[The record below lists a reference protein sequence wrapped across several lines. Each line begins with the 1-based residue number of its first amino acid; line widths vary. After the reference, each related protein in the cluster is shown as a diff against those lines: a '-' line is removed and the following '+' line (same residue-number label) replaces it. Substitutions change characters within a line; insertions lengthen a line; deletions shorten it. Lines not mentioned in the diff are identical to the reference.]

1 MILIV
6 LFICAFGIWIYF
18 KYDVQSMNL
27 FSRVMAKGW
36 NDVIEEESQFLRC
49 SQCNGVIKRG
59 DTTPYCTT
67 CRSFT

>member
-27 FSRVMAKGW
+27 LSRVMAKGW
-36 NDVIEEESQFLRC
+36 NDALEDDSQYLRC
-49 SQCNGVIKRG
+49 SHCNGVIKRRH
-59 DTTPYCTT
+59 TTPYCMT
-67 CRSFT
+67 CRRFT